1 MVTIGLFYVLLDPH
15 HGQAHH
21 ISSVGSIRGIHAAHE
36 EQLWHTVAGHDD
48 TTMNLPPQ
56 FCHPFVILVCHNPVA
71 YQCRITHDGTREQYA
86 MHILVVEDNHRL
98 CNSLKM
104 NLEHEGYSVDTAYDG
119 QEGQDFAELMPY
131 DLIILDILLPAKDGL
146 EVCRDL
152 RRRRIHTP
160 ILLLTARDSVDDRVH
175 GLDCGA
181 DDYLVKPFAMRELLA
196 RLRALLRRQQPYQPG
211 RLEMGGL
218 IMDPSAH
225 TVERDQQPIELTPK
239 EYALL
244 EFFLRHPNQ
253 VVTRDMIEQH
263 IWNYDFECES
273 NVIDVYVRRLRR
285 KIDDP
290 FAVKLLTTVR
300 GIGYRLTP
308 AAESSRIYR

>member
-1 MVTIGLFYVLLDPH
+1 M
-15 HGQAHH
+15 
-21 ISSVGSIRGIHAAHE
+21 R
-36 EQLWHTVAGHDD
+36 
-48 TTMNLPPQ
+48 
-56 FCHPFVILVCHNPVA
+56 
-71 YQCRITHDGTREQYA
+71 
-86 MHILVVEDNHRL
+86 ILVVEDNHHL
-98 CNSLKM
+98 CNALKM
-104 NLEHEGYSVDTAYDG
+104 NLKHEGYSVDTAYDG
-119 QEGQDFAELMPY
+119 QEGQDFAELTPY
-131 DLIILDILLPAKDGL
+131 DLIILDILLPLKDGL

-160 ILLLTARDSVDDRVH
+160 ILLLTARDSVDDRVQ

-211 RLEMGGL
+211 CLEMGGL
-218 IMDPSAH
+218 IMDPGKH
-225 TVERDQQPIELTPK
+225 TVERDRQQIDLTPK

-244 EFFLRHPNQ
+244 EFFLRHPGQ

-263 IWNYDFECES
+263 IWNYEFECES

-290 FAVKLLTTVR
+290 FLVKLLTTVR

-308 AAESSRIYR
+308 APELSRIST

>member
-1 MVTIGLFYVLLDPH
+1 M
-15 HGQAHH
+15 
-21 ISSVGSIRGIHAAHE
+21 R
-36 EQLWHTVAGHDD
+36 
-48 TTMNLPPQ
+48 
-56 FCHPFVILVCHNPVA
+56 
-71 YQCRITHDGTREQYA
+71 
-86 MHILVVEDNHRL
+86 ILVVEDNHHL
-98 CNSLKM
+98 SDSLKM
-104 NLEHEGYSVDTAYDG
+104 NLKHEGYSVDTAYDG
-119 QEGQDFAELMPY
+119 QEGQDFAELTPY
-131 DLIILDILLPAKDGL
+131 DLIILDIMLPLKDGF

-160 ILLLTARDSVDDRVH
+160 ILLLTARDSVDDRVQ

-211 RLEMGGL
+211 CLEMGGL
-218 IMDPSAH
+218 IMDPGKH
-225 TVERDQQPIELTPK
+225 TVERDQQPIDLTPK

-244 EFFLRHPNQ
+244 EFFLRHPDQ

-263 IWNYDFECES
+263 IWNYEFECES

-300 GIGYRLTP
+300 GIGYRLILAPELSKIST
-308 AAESSRIYR
+308 